1 MIAYSDLLDQNP
13 WWQEAHVPEEAELP
27 RRVCF
32 GELCHGLDRSF
43 TQVLLGIRRVGKS
56 TLVRQLIADLLHRGV
71 DARRILYF
79 SFDRYAVEKTPEALE
94 TVIRLFLKQ
103 VRREE
108 VHQLKERC
116 YLFIDEVQY
125 IDYWADIVK
134 RFYDRSKRL
143 KFILTGSQSCKL
155 RGKSKGSLAGRLLEY
170 HLPPLSFPEYG
181 LVVGRRHES
190 PPPVFNLSEN
200 DWLPDVQEYVHR
212 AGDEIRRQMPGY
224 LCFGQFPE
232 VASEPNLDIS
242 YRYLREAVLG
252 KVLESD
258 LPEHYGIERVEAF
271 KAMAYHLIVNS
282 GSLFELINVG
292 SDLGIAKA
300 TAEKYL
306 GYLRE
311 STLVN
316 VVHNLTRSEIKRG
329 RSLRKSYA
337 GSTCFM
343 SAINRYPPSLCELAP
358 EVFGKLVETYVW
370 WRLAETFSNVDFWR
384 RRQDEVDFVVT
395 QEDGSIVPIEV
406 KFTARI
412 RPGDLQPLIRFMDR
426 KGINRGYVLTRNRAD
441 TFTIESKQLRL
452 MPYYL
457 L

>member
-1 MIAYSDLLDQNP
+1 MITYSDLLDQNP
-13 WWQEAHVPEEAELP
+13 WWQETHIPEEAELP
-27 RRVCF
+27 RRDSF
-32 GELCHGLDRSF
+32 EDIWRGLDRPF

-56 TLVRQLIADLLHRGV
+56 TLVRQVIAELLHRGV
-71 DARRILYF
+71 DARRIIYF

-94 TVIRLFLKQ
+94 TVIRLFVKQ
-103 VRREE
+103 VRRQE

-125 IDYWADIVK
+125 IDYWADIIK

-143 KFILTGSQSCKL
+143 KFVLTGSQSCKL
-155 RGKSKGSLAGRLLEY
+155 GGKSKGSLAGRLLEY
-170 HLPPLSFPEYG
+170 QLPPLSFAEYA
-181 LVVGRRHES
+181 LVAGRHHE
-190 PPPVFNLSEN
+190 PPPSVFSLSER
-200 DWLPDVQEYVHR
+200 DWLPEVQEYVHR
-212 AGDEIRRQMPGY
+212 MGDEVQRQMPDY

-232 VASEPNLDIS
+232 VATETDLDIS

-271 KAMAYHLIVNS
+271 KAMAYHLMVNS
-282 GSLFELINVG
+282 GSLFELSNVG

-300 TAEKYL
+300 TTEKYL

-316 VVHNLTRSEIKRG
+316 VVHNLTRSEIKKG
-329 RSLRKSYA
+329 RCLKKSYA

-343 SAINRYPPSLCELAP
+343 SAIRKYPPSLSEQAP
-358 EVFGKLVETYVW
+358 EIFGKLVETYVW
-370 WRLAETFSNVDFWR
+370 WRLAGAFPDVAFWR
-384 RRQDEVDFVVT
+384 RRQDEVDFVVA
-395 QEDGSIVPIEV
+395 EERGSPVPIEV
-406 KFTARI
+406 KYTARI
-412 RPGDLQPLIRFMDR
+412 RPGDLRPLLRFMDL
-426 KGINRGYVLTRNRAD
+426 KGLNRGYVLTRCRTDA
-441 TFTIESKQLRL
+441 FTLEGKQLRL